1 MKLRNKKS
9 KMRKKTERESRQTD
23 PNTQTRTGNFD
34 SRNLNPK
41 FLRYPN
47 PIQNPEN
54 SRIPEKPD
62 PNPSPKCLTGIA
74 FFSVCL
80 TRFLHRHLE
89 MSSPSGLKKKQ
100 LDYFGD
106 PGQSESYRLKIYWL
120 TFFKLQSFQLK

>member
-1 MKLRNKKS
+1 MKLRNKKF

-34 SRNLNPK
+34 TGNLNTK

-47 PIQNPEN
+47 PIQKPEN

-74 FFSVCL
+74 FFFSLLDPFIAQTLGNVI
-80 TRFLHRHLE
+80 TIGIEKNNWNILE
-89 MSSPSGLKKKQ
+89 TQVNTKVIG
-100 LDYFGD
+100 
-106 PGQSESYRLKIYWL
+106 
-120 TFFKLQSFQLK
+120 